1 MPIVVKCVLTFAL
14 ALEPQSMNYLSFHVD
29 KYNISQEQL
38 DNARLSGAKN
48 SPMMEGI
55 EHCVNQIDE
64 QVMEELT
71 PRILHIVRKGTGL
84 PTKVNLQYAKRKF
97 YSLIS
102 SLYRLVVLVSLLH
115 WS

>member
-1 MPIVVKCVLTFAL
+1 
-14 ALEPQSMNYLSFHVD
+14 MNYLSFHVE

-55 EHCVNQIDE
+55 EHCIHQIDE

-84 PTKVNLQYAKRKF
+84 PTKVIF
-97 YSLIS
+97 YIYI
-102 SLYRLVVLVSLLH
+102 LYVPKPYNIYI
-115 WS
+115 

>member
-1 MPIVVKCVLTFAL
+1 MLQI

-38 DNARLSGAKN
+38 DSARLSGAKN

-55 EHCVNQIDE
+55 DHCVNQIDE
-64 QVMEELT
+64 EVMEELT

-84 PTKVNLQYAKRKF
+84 PTKVTRMNNNTCTKILSNIF
-97 YSLIS
+97 NI
-102 SLYRLVVLVSLLH
+102 
-115 WS
+115 

>member
-1 MPIVVKCVLTFAL
+1 
-14 ALEPQSMNYLSFHVD
+14 MNYLSFHVE

-55 EHCVNQIDE
+55 EHCIHQIDE

-84 PTKVNLQYAKRKF
+84 PTKVILYIYIFCMSLNLTIYI
-97 YSLIS
+97 YI
-102 SLYRLVVLVSLLH
+102 YRLDVLVSL
-115 WS
+115 

>member
-1 MPIVVKCVLTFAL
+1 
-14 ALEPQSMNYLSFHVD
+14 MNYLSFHVEN
-29 KYNISQEQL
+29 YNISQEQL

-84 PTKVNLQYAKRKF
+84 PTKVSLQQQQQQQQHQLKIG
-97 YSLIS
+97 LIDFCS
-102 SLYRLVVLVSLLH
+102 VL
-115 WS
+115 

>member
-1 MPIVVKCVLTFAL
+1 LGIHRFLTILFI
-14 ALEPQSMNYLSFHVD
+14 ALEPQAMNYLSFHVE

-55 EHCVNQIDE
+55 EHCIHQIDE

-84 PTKVNLQYAKRKF
+84 PTKVIFFFIFCMSSNLT
-97 YSLIS
+97 I
-102 SLYRLVVLVSLLH
+102 YRLDVLVSL
-115 WS
+115 

>member
-1 MPIVVKCVLTFAL
+1 
-14 ALEPQSMNYLSFHVD
+14 MNYLSFHVD

-84 PTKVNLQYAKRKF
+84 PTKVSLQQQQQQQQHQLKIG
-97 YSLIS
+97 LIDFCS
-102 SLYRLVVLVSLLH
+102 VL
-115 WS
+115 